1 MVIFF
6 SYLQGLLLGFSLI
19 IAIGAQN
26 LFVFNQGLIGK
37 YVMIV
42 CLFCSLS
49 DALLILIGY
58 SGLYLIIEN
67 NVILQNFI
75 ILIGFLWLL
84 GYGVLKIREG
94 MYFNQESNLDIQIS
108 HTNNRNLYK
117 TILAISGITWLNPH
131 VYLDTVFLIGSIS
144 NSVQSEKQFSFL
156 LGAISSSFLFFF
168 FLGYMGFK
176 IGPLIKSPNLWK
188 KINISLGIIMIMIS
202 FNLIYIYLYWYDKVF

>member
-1 MVIFF
+1 LVIFF
-6 SYLQGLLLGFSLI
+6 SYIQGLLLGFSLI

-94 MYFNQESNLDIQIS
+94 LYFDQESNLDIQIS

-202 FNLIYIYLYWYDKVF
+202 FNLIYIYL

>member
-94 MYFNQESNLDIQIS
+94 MYFDQESNLDIQIS

-202 FNLIYIYLYWYDKVF
+202 FNLIYVYL

>member
-6 SYLQGLLLGFSLI
+6 SYIQGLLLGFSLI

-94 MYFNQESNLDIQIS
+94 MSFDQKSNLDIQIS

-202 FNLIYIYLYWYDKVF
+202 FNLIYIYL

>member
-94 MYFNQESNLDIQIS
+94 LYFNQESNLDIQIS

-202 FNLIYIYLYWYDKVF
+202 FNLIYIYL

>member
-6 SYLQGLLLGFSLI
+6 SYIQGLLLGFSLI
-19 IAIGAQN
+19 VAIGAQN

-94 MYFNQESNLDIQIS
+94 MSFDQESNLDIQIS

-202 FNLIYIYLYWYDKVF
+202 FNLIYIYL

>member
-67 NVILQNFI
+67 NDHHPEWKNVYNKLEVVLTTHDTGGLSEKDI
-75 ILIGFLWLL
+75 ILA
-84 GYGVLKIREG
+84 KAMDE
-94 MYFNQESNLDIQIS
+94 E
-108 HTNNRNLYK
+108 
-117 TILAISGITWLNPH
+117 
-131 VYLDTVFLIGSIS
+131 
-144 NSVQSEKQFSFL
+144 
-156 LGAISSSFLFFF
+156 
-168 FLGYMGFK
+168 FK
-176 IGPLIKSPNLWK
+176 K
-188 KINISLGIIMIMIS
+188 
-202 FNLIYIYLYWYDKVF
+202 YI

>member
-1 MVIFF
+1 MVVFF
-6 SYLQGLLLGFSLI
+6 SYIQGLLLGFSLI

-94 MYFNQESNLDIQIS
+94 MYFDQESNLDLQIS

-188 KINISLGIIMIMIS
+188 KINNSLGIIMIMIS
-202 FNLIYIYLYWYDKVF
+202 FNLIYIYL

>member
-1 MVIFF
+1 MAIFF

-94 MYFNQESNLDIQIS
+94 MSFDQESNIDIQIS

-156 LGAISSSFLFFF
+156 LGTISSSFLFFF

-188 KINISLGIIMIMIS
+188 KINSTKM
-202 FNLIYIYLYWYDKVF
+202 Y

>member
-6 SYLQGLLLGFSLI
+6 SYIQGLLLGFSLI
-19 IAIGAQN
+19 VAIGAQN

-94 MYFNQESNLDIQIS
+94 MSFDQESNLDIQIS

-156 LGAISSSFLFFF
+156 LGTISSSFLFFF

-188 KINISLGIIMIMIS
+188 KINISLCIIMIMLS
-202 FNLIYIYLYWYDKVF
+202 FNLIYIYL

>member
-94 MYFNQESNLDIQIS
+94 MYFDQESNLDFQIS

-188 KINISLGIIMIMIS
+188 KINISLGIIMILIS
-202 FNLIYIYLYWYDKVF
+202 FNLIYIYL

>member
-94 MYFNQESNLDIQIS
+94 LYFDQESNLDIQIS

-156 LGAISSSFLFFF
+156 LGTISSSFLFFF

-202 FNLIYIYLYWYDKVF
+202 FNLIYVYL

>member
-94 MYFNQESNLDIQIS
+94 MYFDQESNLNIQIP

-156 LGAISSSFLFFF
+156 LGTISSSFLFFF

-202 FNLIYIYLYWYDKVF
+202 FNLIYIYL

>member
-58 SGLYLIIEN
+58 SGLYLIVEN

-108 HTNNRNLYK
+108 HANNRNLYK

-202 FNLIYIYLYWYDKVF
+202 FNLIYIYL

>member
-94 MYFNQESNLDIQIS
+94 MSFDQESNLDIQIS

-156 LGAISSSFLFFF
+156 LGTISSSFLFFF

-176 IGPLIKSPNLWK
+176 IGPLIKSPILWK

-202 FNLIYIYLYWYDKVF
+202 FNLIYIYL

>member
-94 MYFNQESNLDIQIS
+94 LYFDQESNLDIQIS

-188 KINISLGIIMIMIS
+188 KINISLGIIMILIS
-202 FNLIYIYLYWYDKVF
+202 FNLIYIYL

>member
-94 MYFNQESNLDIQIS
+94 MYFDQESNLDIQIS

-188 KINISLGIIMIMIS
+188 KINISLGIIMIVIS
-202 FNLIYIYLYWYDKVF
+202 FNLIYIYL

>member
-94 MYFNQESNLDIQIS
+94 IYFDQESNLDIQIS

-144 NSVQSEKQFSFL
+144 NLVQAEKQFSFL

-202 FNLIYIYLYWYDKVF
+202 FNLIYIYL

>member
-19 IAIGAQN
+19 VAIGAQN

-94 MYFNQESNLDIQIS
+94 LSFDQESNLDIQIS

-156 LGAISSSFLFFF
+156 LGTISSSFLFFF

-176 IGPLIKSPNLWK
+176 IGPLIKSPNIWK

-202 FNLIYIYLYWYDKVF
+202 FNLIYIYL

>member
-94 MYFNQESNLDIQIS
+94 MYFDQESNLDIQIS
-108 HTNNRNLYK
+108 RTNNRNLYK

-188 KINISLGIIMIMIS
+188 KINISLCIIMIMIS
-202 FNLIYIYLYWYDKVF
+202 FNLIYIYL

>member
-84 GYGVLKIREG
+84 GYGVLKIKEG
-94 MYFNQESNLDIQIS
+94 MSFDQESNLDIQIS

-117 TILAISGITWLNPH
+117 TILVISGITCFNPH

-202 FNLIYIYLYWYDKVF
+202 FNLIYIYL

>member
-94 MYFNQESNLDIQIS
+94 MYFDQESSLDIQIS

-202 FNLIYIYLYWYDKVF
+202 FNLIYIYL

>member
-19 IAIGAQN
+19 LAIGAQN

-94 MYFNQESNLDIQIS
+94 MYFDQESNLDFQIS

-202 FNLIYIYLYWYDKVF
+202 FNLIYVYL

>member
-75 ILIGFLWLL
+75 ILIGFLWSL
-84 GYGVLKIREG
+84 GYGVLKIKEG
-94 MYFNQESNLDIQIS
+94 MYFDQESNLDIQIS

-202 FNLIYIYLYWYDKVF
+202 FNLIYIYL

>member
-94 MYFNQESNLDIQIS
+94 LYFDQESNLDIQIS

-156 LGAISSSFLFFF
+156 LGTISSSFLFFF

-202 FNLIYIYLYWYDKVF
+202 FNLIYIYL

>member
-94 MYFNQESNLDIQIS
+94 MYFDQESNLDFQIS

-156 LGAISSSFLFFF
+156 LGTISSSFLFFF

-202 FNLIYIYLYWYDKVF
+202 FNLIYVYL

>member
-94 MYFNQESNLDIQIS
+94 MSFDQESNLDIQIS

-117 TILAISGITWLNPH
+117 TILAILGITWLNPH

-156 LGAISSSFLFFF
+156 LGTISSSFLFFF

-202 FNLIYIYLYWYDKVF
+202 FNLIYIYL

>member
-37 YVMIV
+37 YIMIV

-94 MYFNQESNLDIQIS
+94 MYFDQESNLDFQIS

-176 IGPLIKSPNLWK
+176 IGPLIKSPKLWK

-202 FNLIYIYLYWYDKVF
+202 FNLIYVYL

>member
-94 MYFNQESNLDIQIS
+94 MYFDQESNLDIQIS
-108 HTNNRNLYK
+108 HTKNRNLYK

-202 FNLIYIYLYWYDKVF
+202 FNLIYVYL

>member
-94 MYFNQESNLDIQIS
+94 MSFDQKSNLDIQIS

-188 KINISLGIIMIMIS
+188 KINISLGIIMIVIS
-202 FNLIYIYLYWYDKVF
+202 FNLIYIYL

>member
-1 MVIFF
+1 LVIFF

-58 SGLYLIIEN
+58 SGLYLIVEN

-108 HTNNRNLYK
+108 HANNRNLYK

-202 FNLIYIYLYWYDKVF
+202 FNLIYIYL

>member
-108 HTNNRNLYK
+108 HANNRNLYK

-202 FNLIYIYLYWYDKVF
+202 FNLIYIYL

>member
-84 GYGVLKIREG
+84 SYGVLKIREG
-94 MYFNQESNLDIQIS
+94 LYFDQESNLDIQIS

-188 KINISLGIIMIMIS
+188 KINISLGIIMILIS
-202 FNLIYIYLYWYDKVF
+202 FNLIYIYL

>member
-84 GYGVLKIREG
+84 SYGVLKIREG
-94 MYFNQESNLDIQIS
+94 MYFDQESNLDIQIS

-202 FNLIYIYLYWYDKVF
+202 FNLIYIYL

>member
-84 GYGVLKIREG
+84 SYGVLKIREG
-94 MYFNQESNLDIQIS
+94 MSFDQESNLDIQIS

-202 FNLIYIYLYWYDKVF
+202 FNLIYIYL

>member
-1 MVIFF
+1 LVIFF

-94 MYFNQESNLDIQIS
+94 LYFDQESNLDIQIS

-156 LGAISSSFLFFF
+156 LGTISSSFLFFF

-202 FNLIYIYLYWYDKVF
+202 FNLIYIYL

>member
-6 SYLQGLLLGFSLI
+6 SYIQGLLLGFSLI

-94 MYFNQESNLDIQIS
+94 LYFDQESNLDIQIS

-144 NSVQSEKQFSFL
+144 NSVQSELQFSFL

-202 FNLIYIYLYWYDKVF
+202 FNLIYIYL

>member
-67 NVILQNFI
+67 NECKKL
-75 ILIGFLWLL
+75 GFGCQLS
-84 GYGVLKIREG
+84 
-94 MYFNQESNLDIQIS
+94 Q
-108 HTNNRNLYK
+108 
-117 TILAISGITWLNPH
+117 
-131 VYLDTVFLIGSIS
+131 
-144 NSVQSEKQFSFL
+144 
-156 LGAISSSFLFFF
+156 
-168 FLGYMGFK
+168 
-176 IGPLIKSPNLWK
+176 
-188 KINISLGIIMIMIS
+188 
-202 FNLIYIYLYWYDKVF
+202 IYIQ

>member
-67 NVILQNFI
+67 NEILQNFI

-94 MYFNQESNLDIQIS
+94 LSFDQESNLDIQIS

-117 TILAISGITWLNPH
+117 TRLAISGITWLNPH

-156 LGAISSSFLFFF
+156 LGTISSSFLFFF

-188 KINISLGIIMIMIS
+188 RINISLGIIMIMIS
-202 FNLIYIYLYWYDKVF
+202 FNLIYIYL